1 MHLAIHPPRLV
12 ETRAAR
18 LLGPGHPLVRALERR
33 ASLHVAAVAVG
44 AMLYGSLILAARG
57 GHSATPVALAAG
69 VVEALTCF
77 CLMLATTEIRS
88 LVLGLLVEGRERLPL
103 PELQKERAR
112 LLDARRRRREA
123 QWLARAANGTDL
135 GFGLPGR
142 VPPLISPSV
151 AARARLE
158 LLQVAA
164 AVSRDQAGV
173 AGLALLELLATEPW
187 SPLYGD
193 DPRALREA
201 LSRVRFLAA
210 T

>member
-1 MHLAIHPPRLV
+1 MHLAIHPPRSL
-12 ETRAAR
+12 ESSAAEH
-18 LLGPGHPLVRALERR
+18 LGLGHPLVRALDRR
-33 ASLHVAAVAVG
+33 ASLHVAALVVG
-44 AMLYGSLILAARG
+44 AMLCGSLALAARG
-57 GHSATPVALAAG
+57 ADWATALAVSAA
-69 VVEALTCF
+69 VVQAVTCLG
-77 CLMLATTEIRS
+77 LMLAAAEISS

-103 PELQKERAR
+103 PEVQKERAR

-123 QWLARAANGTDL
+123 QWLERVASGTDL

-151 AARARLE
+151 AARARIE

-164 AVSRDQAGV
+164 AISRDQAGV
-173 AGLALLELLATEPW
+173 AGLALLQLLATEPW

-193 DPRALREA
+193 DARALREA
-201 LSRVRFLAA
+201 LARVRFLAS

>member
-1 MHLAIHPPRLV
+1 MHLAIHPPGVV
-12 ETRAAR
+12 ESPAAR
-18 LLGPGHPLVRALERR
+18 LLGSGHPLVRALDRR

-44 AMLYGSLILAARG
+44 AMLCGSALLAARG
-57 GHSATPVALAAG
+57 GDSALAVALAAG
-69 VVEALTCF
+69 VVEALTCLR
-77 CLMLATTEIRS
+77 LMLAATEIHS

-103 PELQKERAR
+103 PEVQKERAR

-123 QWLARAANGTDL
+123 QWLERVANGTDL

-151 AARARLE
+151 AARARVE

-173 AGLALLELLATEPW
+173 AGLALLELLVTEPW

-201 LSRVRFLAA
+201 LARVRFLAS